1 MYEEPVMIGRVTRFY
16 VHLGVGIIAAD
27 DGRKFRFTATELTNR
42 EAAVD
47 GEEVDFLVRSG
58 RPVEIVPL
66 SANPWTAF
74 GGASQS

>member
-1 MYEEPVMIGRVTRFY
+1 MLGRVTRF
-16 VHLGVGIIAAD
+16 HSQLGVGIIAAD
-27 DGRKFRFTATELTNR
+27 DGRKFRFTAAELTSR
-42 EAAVD
+42 DVPLD